1 METKPNSDKYCCEIC
16 QFYTNDKQKFN
27 RHILTKKHIK
37 ATKEKEILL
46 EKDKLACKNCGRNF
60 ITRSGLCKHNKTC
73 INKEEE
79 LSSLLQQLLLQ
90 NNEILK
96 FLKEQK

>member
-1 METKPNSDKYCCEIC
+1 METKPNTNKYCCEIC
-16 QFYTNDKQKFN
+16 EFSTINKTNFN

-60 ITRSGLCKHNKTC
+60 ITRSGLWKHNKTC